1 MTAAA
6 PTTNAVAPAAAAP
19 ARKAPQASP
28 TENLRTLLPYLWR
41 YRGGTVFGIVSL
53 VLGGLV
59 GAMLPLVMG
68 TIVDSISGSHSLIER
83 MSALP
88 GPVERFLL
96 SFYRPLSGE
105 TLVFFSLTLIA
116 IVLVKGTFSFL
127 TRNVLIGVSRDIEYD
142 LRNELLDNLLRLEP
156 AYYVRNR
163 TGELMSRCTNDLNAV
178 RMVLGPG
185 IMYSLNTIIIMV
197 MAIFIMT
204 KISPRLTLYVFLP
217 VPLVALAVRY
227 FGKLIHDR
235 YETIQALL
243 AALSARVQE
252 NLTGIRVVRAFCQE
266 DYESREFARQNREY
280 VDRNMEL
287 IAAWS
292 LFFPALEFLIGI
304 VFLIVLWQGSR
315 QVLTGTFSLGALM
328 AFYGYIT
335 QLVWPMVALGWVTN
349 IFQRGAASMGRL
361 RHVLSAQPAIDDR
374 AAAIPASQEIRGEI
388 EFRHLTFRHP
398 TADENGNPRP
408 VLEDVSLKVPAGWT
422 VAIVGP
428 TGSGKSTL
436 AALVARLWEAPPGTL
451 LIDGRPITEW
461 PIETL
466 RRAIGFVA
474 QDTFLFSE
482 TLREN
487 VVFGVESASDLDVDR
502 AAHVASIRAE
512 ILDFPKQFET
522 LVGERGLTLSG
533 GQKQRTALA
542 RALVRNPRILVLDDA
557 LANVDTE
564 TEERILRGLADV
576 MRRRTTLLISHRCS
590 TVRHADQIVVLREG
604 RLVESGTHE
613 DLIGRG
619 GYYADLYQK
628 QLLEEELARV

>member
-1 MTAAA
+1 MSAATTALAA
-6 PTTNAVAPAAAAP
+6 TPPA
-19 ARKAPQASP
+19 KATPLA
-28 TENLRTLLPYLWR
+28 NLRTLLPYVWR
-41 YRGGTVFGIVSL
+41 YRGRTALGVWTL
-53 VLGGLV
+53 VVGGLV

-68 TIVDSISGSHSLIER
+68 TIVDSISGAHALIER
-83 MSALP
+83 MGALP
-88 GPVERFLL
+88 GPLERFLL

-105 TLVFFSLTLIA
+105 TLVFFSLTLLA
-116 IVLVKGTFSFL
+116 IVVLKGTFSFL
-127 TRNVLIGVSRDIEYD
+127 TRNILIGVSRDIEYD
-142 LRNELLDNLLRLEP
+142 LRSELLDHLLQMEP
-156 AYYVRNR
+156 AFYVRNR
-163 TGELMSRCTNDLNAV
+163 TGELMSRCTNDLNSV

-185 IMYSLNTIIIMV
+185 IMYSLNTIVIMV
-197 MAIFIMT
+197 LAVAIMT
-204 KISPRLTLYVFLP
+204 RISPRLTLYIFLP
-217 VPLVALAVRY
+217 VPAVAVAVFY

-243 AALSARVQE
+243 AGLSARVQE
-252 NLTGIRVVRAFCQE
+252 NLTGMRVVRAFCQE
-266 DYESREFARQNREY
+266 EYEGHAFERQNKEY

-292 LFFPALEFLIGI
+292 LFFPSLEFLIGI

-315 QVLTGTFSLGALM
+315 LALSTNFSLGALM
-328 AFYGYIT
+328 AFYGFVA

-361 RHVLSAQPAIDDR
+361 RHIFAAHPAIDDR
-374 AAAIPASQEIRGEI
+374 GVTVPAGQEIRGEV
-388 EFRHLTFRHP
+388 EFRHLTFRYP
-398 TADENGNPRP
+398 TADAGGGARP
-408 VLEDVSLKVPAGWT
+408 VLNDVSLKIPAGST

-436 AALVARLWEAPPGTL
+436 AALVARLWDAPQGSL
-451 LIDGRPITEW
+451 LIDGRPIAEW
-461 PIETL
+461 PLETL

-474 QDTFLFSE
+474 QDSFLFSE

-487 VVFGVESASDLDVDR
+487 IAFGADSASDLDIDR
-502 AAHVASIRAE
+502 AANIASIRAE

-542 RALVRNPRILVLDDA
+542 RALVREPKILVLDDA

-564 TEERILRGLADV
+564 TEERILRGLAEM

-590 TVRHADQIVVLREG
+590 TVRHADEIVVLRDG
-604 RLVESGTHE
+604 RIVESGTHE
-613 DLIGRG
+613 TLIGRG
-619 GYYADLYQK
+619 GYYADLYRK

>member
-1 MTAAA
+1 
-6 PTTNAVAPAAAAP
+6 VA
-19 ARKAPQASP
+19 
-28 TENLRTLLPYLWR
+28 TLL
-41 YRGGTVFGIVSL
+41 V
-53 VLGGLV
+53 GGLV

-68 TIVDSISGSHSLIER
+68 TIVDSISGAHALIER
-83 MSALP
+83 MRALP
-88 GPVERFLL
+88 GPIERFLL

-105 TLVFFSLTLIA
+105 TLMFFSLTLLG
-116 IVLVKGTFSFL
+116 IVLVKGFFSFL
-127 TRNVLIGVSRDIEYD
+127 TRNILIGVSRDIEYD
-142 LRNELLDNLLRLEP
+142 LRADLLDHLLRMEP
-156 AYYVRNR
+156 AFYVRNR
-163 TGELMSRCTNDLNAV
+163 TGELMSRCTNDLNSV

-185 IMYSLNTIIIMV
+185 IMYTLNTIVIMV
-197 MAIFIMT
+197 MAVAIMT
-204 KISPRLTLYVFLP
+204 RISAQLTLYVFLP
-217 VPLVALAVRY
+217 IPAVALAVRY

-235 YETIQALL
+235 YEKIQALL

-266 DYESREFARQNREY
+266 EYEGRAFERQNHDY
-280 VDRNMEL
+280 VDSNMEL

-315 QVLTGTFSLGALM
+315 LTLTATFSLGALM

-361 RHVLSAQPAIDDR
+361 RHVLTAEPEIDDR
-374 AAAIPASQEIRGEI
+374 AATVPADAEIRGEI

-398 TADENGNPRP
+398 AAETHPGAPP
-408 VLEDVSLKVPAGWT
+408 VLDNISLTIPAGST

-436 AALVARLWEAPPGTL
+436 AALVARLWDAPPGEL
-451 LIDGRPITEW
+451 RIDGRPIAEW
-461 PIETL
+461 PLATL
-466 RRAIGFVA
+466 RRSIGFVP

-482 TLREN
+482 TIREN
-487 VVFGVESASDLDVDR
+487 IAFGKDSSSDLDIDR
-502 AAHVASIRAE
+502 AAHIASIREE
-512 ILDFPKQFET
+512 ILDFPKQFDT
-522 LVGERGLTLSG
+522 IVGERGLTLSG

-542 RALVRNPRILVLDDA
+542 RALVRNPKILVLDDA

-564 TEERILRGLADV
+564 TEERILRGLTEV
-576 MRRRTTLLISHRCS
+576 MRHRTTLLISHRCS
-590 TVRHADQIVVLREG
+590 TVRHAEQIVVLREG
-604 RLVESGTHE
+604 RIVESGTHE

>member
-1 MTAAA
+1 MSSSASASA
-6 PTTNAVAPAAAAP
+6 SPSGPAVAPAAP
-19 ARKAPQASP
+19 RASP
-28 TENLRTLLPYLWR
+28 WQNLSTLLPYMWR
-41 YRGGTVFGIVSL
+41 YKGGTIAGIVTL
-53 VLGGLV
+53 VVGGLV

-68 TIVDSISGSHSLIER
+68 TIVDSISGSRSLISH
-83 MSALP
+83 MQALP
-88 GPVERFLL
+88 GPVERLL
-96 SFYRPLSGE
+96 MSFYRPLSGE

-116 IVLVKGTFSFL
+116 IVLAKGLFSFL
-127 TRNVLIGVSRDIEYD
+127 TRNILIGVSRDIEFD
-142 LRNELLDNLLRLEP
+142 VRNELLDSLLRLEP

-185 IMYSLNTIIIMV
+185 IMYSLNTIMIMV

-227 FGKLIHDR
+227 FGKVIHDR
-235 YETIQALL
+235 YETIQSLL

-266 DYESREFARQNREY
+266 EHEGREFARQNNEY

-315 QVLTGTFSLGALM
+315 QVLAGTFSLGALM

-361 RHVLSAQPAIDDR
+361 RHVLSAQPEIDDR
-374 AAAIPASQEIRGEI
+374 HAGVPAAQEIRGEI
-388 EFRHLTFRHP
+388 EFRHLTFRHA
-398 TADENGNPRP
+398 TADASARP
-408 VLEDVSLKVPAGWT
+408 VLEDVSLKIPAGWT

-436 AALVARLWEAPPGTL
+436 AALVARLWDAPPGEV
-451 LIDGRPITEW
+451 LIDGRAIAEW
-461 PIETL
+461 PLENL
-466 RRAIGFVA
+466 RRAIGFVS

-487 VVFGVESASDLDVDR
+487 IAFGVESASDLDVDR
-502 AAHVASIRAE
+502 AAHIASIRAE
-512 ILDFPKQFET
+512 ILDFPGQFNT

-542 RALVRNPRILVLDDA
+542 RALVRNPKILVLDDA

-576 MRRRTTLLISHRCS
+576 MRNRTTLLISHRCS
-590 TVRHADQIVVLREG
+590 TVRHADLIVVLREG
-604 RLVESGTHE
+604 RIVETGTHE

>member
-1 MTAAA
+1 MSAAA
-6 PTTNAVAPAAAAP
+6 TPVAAVAPAAV
-19 ARKAPQASP
+19 RKASP
-28 TENLRTLLPYLWR
+28 IENLRALLPYVRR
-41 YRGGTVFGIVSL
+41 YRGGTALGVATL
-53 VLGGLV
+53 LAGGLV

-68 TIVDSISGSHSLIER
+68 TIIDSISGEHSLIER

-88 GPVERFLL
+88 GPLERFLL

-105 TLVFFSLTLIA
+105 TLVFFSLTLLG
-116 IVLVKGTFSFL
+116 IVLVKGIFSFL
-127 TRNVLIGVSRDIEYD
+127 TRNILIGVSRDIEYD
-142 LRNELLDNLLRLEP
+142 LRNDLLDHLLRMEP
-156 AYYVRNR
+156 AFYVRNR

-185 IMYSLNTIIIMV
+185 IMYSLNTIVIMV
-197 MAIFIMT
+197 MAISIMVR
-204 KISPRLTLYVFLP
+204 ISPQLTLYVFLP
-217 VPLVALAVRY
+217 VPAVALAVRY
-227 FGKLIHDR
+227 FGKVIHDR
-235 YETIQALL
+235 YEKIQALL

-266 DYESREFARQNREY
+266 EHESRAFERQNKDY
-280 VDRNMEL
+280 VDSNMAL

-315 QVLTGTFSLGALM
+315 LTLQGSFSLGALM
-328 AFYGYIT
+328 AFYGYIA

-361 RHVLSAQPAIDDR
+361 RYILSAEPEIDDR
-374 AAAIPASQEIRGEI
+374 AVAARPADDIHGGI

-398 TADENGNPRP
+398 GAENNAGGRP
-408 VLEDVSLKVPAGWT
+408 VLDDINLRIPAGST
-422 VAIVGP
+422 VAVVGP

-436 AALVARLWEAPPGTL
+436 AALVARLWEAPPGSV
-451 LIDGRPITEW
+451 LIDGRPIAEW
-461 PIETL
+461 PLHAL
-466 RRAIGFVA
+466 RRAIGFVT

-487 VVFGVESASDLDVDR
+487 IAFGAEAASDLDVDR
-502 AAHVASIRAE
+502 AAHIASIRDE
-512 ILDFPKQFET
+512 VLDFPKQFET
-522 LVGERGLTLSG
+522 VVGERGLTLSG
-533 GQKQRTALA
+533 GQKQRAALA
-542 RALVRNPRILVLDDA
+542 RALIREPKILVLDDA

-564 TEERILRGLADV
+564 TEERILRGLAEV
-576 MRRRTTLLISHRCS
+576 TRHRTTLLISHRCS

-604 RLVESGTHE
+604 RIVESGNHE

>member
-1 MTAAA
+1 MST
-6 PTTNAVAPAAAAP
+6 AAP
-19 ARKAPQASP
+19 ALASSAERKPAQATP
-28 TENLRTLLPYLWR
+28 WHNLRSLLPYVWR
-41 YRGGTVFGIVSL
+41 YKGGTIGGIATLFV
-53 VLGGLV
+53 GGLV

-68 TIVDSISGSHSLIER
+68 TIVDSLSGSHSLIER
-83 MSALP
+83 MAALP
-88 GPVERFLL
+88 GPIERFLL
-96 SFYRPLSGE
+96 SFYRPLNSK
-105 TLVFFSLTLIA
+105 TLVFFSLTLIG
-116 IVLVKGTFSFL
+116 IVVAKGIFSFL
-127 TRNVLIGVSRDIEYD
+127 TRNILIGVSRDIEFD
-142 LRNELLDNLLRLEP
+142 LRNELLDHLLELEP
-156 AYYVRNR
+156 AFYVRNR

-185 IMYSLNTIIIMV
+185 IMYSLNTIVIMV

-204 KISPRLTLYVFLP
+204 RISPRLTLYVFLP
-217 VPLVALAVRY
+217 VPAVAIAVRY
-227 FGKLIHDR
+227 FGKVIHDR
-235 YETIQALL
+235 YETIQSLL

-266 DYESREFARQNREY
+266 DYESREFARQNHEY

-315 QVLTGTFSLGALM
+315 QVLGGTFSLGALM

-361 RHVLSAQPAIDDR
+361 HHVLSAEPQIDDR
-374 AAAIPASQEIRGEI
+374 HATIPATQEIRGEI

-398 TADENGNPRP
+398 GADENAGTRP
-408 VLEDVSLKVPAGWT
+408 VLEDISLKIPAGWT

-451 LIDGRPITEW
+451 FIDGKSITDW
-461 PIETL
+461 PLESL
-466 RRAIGFVA
+466 RRAIGFVP

-487 VVFGVESASDLDVDR
+487 VAFGVESASDLDVDR
-502 AAHVASIRAE
+502 AAHIASIRAE

-542 RALVRNPRILVLDDA
+542 RALIRNPKILVLDDA

-564 TEERILRGLADV
+564 TEERILRGLKEV
-576 MRRRTTLLISHRCS
+576 MRDRTTLLISHRCS
-590 TVRHADQIVVLREG
+590 TVRHADEIVVLRDG
-604 RLVESGTHE
+604 RIVERGTHE

>member
-6 PTTNAVAPAAAAP
+6 PALASPAARKP
-19 ARKAPQASP
+19 AQATP
-28 TENLRTLLPYLWR
+28 WHNLRTLLPYVRR
-41 YRGGTVFGIVSL
+41 YKGGTIAGIAAL
-53 VLGGLV
+53 LAGGLV

-68 TIVDSISGSHSLIER
+68 TIVDSLSGSHSLIER

-88 GPVERFLL
+88 SPVERFLL
-96 SFYRPLSGE
+96 SFYRPLNSE
-105 TLVFFSLTLIA
+105 TLVFFSLTLIG
-116 IVLVKGTFSFL
+116 IVVAKGIFSFL
-127 TRNVLIGVSRDIEYD
+127 TRNILIGVSRDIEFD
-142 LRNELLDNLLRLEP
+142 LRNELLDHLLELEP
-156 AYYVRNR
+156 AFYVRNR

-185 IMYSLNTIIIMV
+185 IMYSLNTIVIMV

-204 KISPRLTLYVFLP
+204 RISPRLTLYVFLP
-217 VPLVALAVRY
+217 VPAVAVAVRY
-227 FGKLIHDR
+227 FGKVIHDR

-266 DYESREFARQNREY
+266 DYESREFARQNNEY

-304 VFLIVLWQGSR
+304 VFLIVLWQGSH
-315 QVLTGTFSLGALM
+315 QVLGGTFSLGALM

-361 RHVLSAQPAIDDR
+361 RHVLCAKPEIDDR
-374 AAAIPASQEIRGEI
+374 HAAVPATQEIRGEI

-398 TADENGNPRP
+398 GVDENSSMRP

-451 LIDGRPITEW
+451 LIDGRPIADW
-461 PIETL
+461 PLETL
-466 RRAIGFVA
+466 RRSIGFVP

-487 VVFGVESASDLDVDR
+487 VAFGVDSASDLDVDR
-502 AAHVASIRAE
+502 AAHIASIRAE

-522 LVGERGLTLSG
+522 IVGERGLTLSG

-542 RALVRNPRILVLDDA
+542 RALVRNPKILVLDDA

-576 MRRRTTLLISHRCS
+576 MRNRTTLLISHRCS
-590 TVRHADQIVVLREG
+590 TVRHADEIVVLRDG
-604 RLVESGTHE
+604 HIVERGTHE

>member
-1 MTAAA
+1 MSAAA
-6 PTTNAVAPAAAAP
+6 TPAAATQS
-19 ARKAPQASP
+19 RKPSAKVSP
-28 TENLRTLLPYLWR
+28 LKNLSTLVPYFGRYRWSMALGVATLL
-41 YRGGTVFGIVSL
+41 I
-53 VLGGLV
+53 GGLV
-59 GAMLPLVMG
+59 GALLPLVMG
-68 TIVDSISGSHSLIER
+68 TIIDSLSGAHALLER

-88 GPVERFLL
+88 GPIERFLL

-105 TLVFFSLTLIA
+105 TLMFFSLTLLG
-116 IVLVKGTFSFL
+116 IVLVKGFFSFL
-127 TRNVLIGVSRDIEYD
+127 TRNILIGVSRDIEYD
-142 LRNELLDNLLRLEP
+142 LRSELLDHLLGMEP
-156 AYYVRNR
+156 AFYVRNR

-185 IMYSLNTIIIMV
+185 IMYSLNTIVIMV
-197 MAIFIMT
+197 LATAIMT
-204 KISPRLTLYVFLP
+204 RISPQLTLLVFLP
-217 VPLVALAVRY
+217 VPAVALAVRY
-227 FGKLIHDR
+227 FGKVIHDR
-235 YETIQALL
+235 YEKIQALL
-243 AALSARVQE
+243 ASLSARVQE

-266 DYESREFARQNREY
+266 DFESRAFEGQNKDY
-280 VDRNMEL
+280 VDSNMEL

-315 QVLTGTFSLGALM
+315 LTLTANFSLGSLM

-361 RHVLSAQPAIDDR
+361 RHVLIAEPEIDDR
-374 AAAIPASQEIRGEI
+374 AASLPAGAEIRGEI

-398 TADENGNPRP
+398 AAELSPSARP
-408 VLEDVSLKVPAGWT
+408 VLDDVSLKIPAGST

-436 AALVARLWEAPPGTL
+436 ATLVARLWDAPAGMV
-451 LIDGRPITEW
+451 LIDGHPIAEW
-461 PIETL
+461 PLETL
-466 RRAIGFVA
+466 RRSIGYVQ

-482 TLREN
+482 TIREN
-487 VVFGVESASDLDVDR
+487 IAFGVEDASDLDIDR
-502 AAHVASIRAE
+502 SAHIASIREE
-512 ILDFPKQFET
+512 ILDFPKQFAT

-542 RALVRNPRILVLDDA
+542 RALIRNPKILVLDDA

-564 TEERILRGLADV
+564 TEERILRGLAEI
-576 MRRRTTLLISHRCS
+576 MRNRTTLLISHRCS
-590 TVRHADQIVVLREG
+590 TVRHADKIVVLREG
-604 RLVESGTHE
+604 RIVESGTHE

>member
-1 MTAAA
+1 MSAAA
-6 PTTNAVAPAAAAP
+6 TTLTAGRPAARVSPAAHLM
-19 ARKAPQASP
+19 RLAPYIRRYRAE
-28 TENLRTLLPYLWR
+28 TALGIVTLL
-41 YRGGTVFGIVSL
+41 V
-53 VLGGLV
+53 GGLV
-59 GAMLPLVMG
+59 GALLPLTMG
-68 TIVDSISGSHSLIER
+68 TIVDSISGAHALVAR
-83 MSALP
+83 MGALP
-88 GPVERFLL
+88 GPLEKLLL
-96 SFYRPLSGE
+96 SFYRPLTRE
-105 TLVFFSLTLIA
+105 TLMFYSVALL
-116 IVLVKGTFSFL
+116 VLVVLKGTFSFL
-127 TRNVLIGVSRDIEYD
+127 TRQILIGVSRDIEFD
-142 LRNELLDNLLRLEP
+142 LRNDLLDRLLRLEP

-185 IMYSLNTIIIMV
+185 IMYSLNTIVIMV
-197 MAIFIMT
+197 MAVSIMT
-204 KISPRLTLYVFLP
+204 RISPRLTLYVFLP
-217 VPLVALAVRY
+217 VPAVALAVRY

-235 YETIQALL
+235 YEKIQALL

-266 DYESREFARQNREY
+266 DYESREFERQNREY

-292 LFFPALEFLIGI
+292 MFFPALEFLIGI
-304 VFLIVLWQGSR
+304 VFLIVLWQGGR
-315 QVLTGTFSLGALM
+315 QVLLGGFSLGALM

-361 RHVLSAQPAIDDR
+361 QHVLTAKPEIDDR
-374 AAAIPASQEIRGEI
+374 GVRAAVSEEIRGEV

-398 TADENGNPRP
+398 TAENPENGRP
-408 VLEDVSLKVPAGWT
+408 VLQDVSLKIPAGST

-451 LIDGRPITEW
+451 LIDGRPVTEW
-461 PIETL
+461 PLDAL
-466 RRAIGFVA
+466 RRSIGFVS
-474 QDTFLFSE
+474 QDTFLFSD
-482 TLREN
+482 TIREN
-487 VVFGVESASDLDVDR
+487 IAFGVDSATDLEVDR
-502 AAHVASIRAE
+502 AAHIASIRGE
-512 ILDFPKQFET
+512 ILEFPKQFGT
-522 LVGERGLTLSG
+522 MVGERGLTLSG

-542 RALVRNPRILVLDDA
+542 RALVRDPKILVLDDA

-564 TEERILRGLADV
+564 TEERILRGLTEV
-576 MRRRTTLLISHRCS
+576 MRQRTTLLISHRCS

-604 RLVESGTHE
+604 RIVERGTHE
-613 DLIGRG
+613 NLIGRG

>member
-1 MTAAA
+1 MS
-6 PTTNAVAPAAAAP
+6 AAAAVSSP
-19 ARKAPQASP
+19 AFAKPAVQASAA
-28 TENLRTLLPYLWR
+28 ENLRALLPYVWR
-41 YRGGTVFGIVSL
+41 YPGSTLLGIATL

-68 TIVDSISGSHSLIER
+68 TIVDSISGSHAMIER
-83 MSALP
+83 MGALP
-88 GPVERFLL
+88 GPLEKFLL
-96 SFYRPLSGE
+96 SFYRPLNGE
-105 TLVFFSLTLIA
+105 TLVFFSLTLIT
-116 IVLVKGTFSFL
+116 IVVLKGIFSFL
-127 TRNVLIGVSRDIEYD
+127 TRSILIGVSRDIEFD
-142 LRNELLDNLLRLEP
+142 LRNELLDHLLRMEP
-156 AYYVRNR
+156 AFYVRNR

-185 IMYSLNTIIIMV
+185 IMYSLNTIVIML

-204 KISPRLTLYVFLP
+204 RISPRLTLYVFLP
-217 VPLVALAVRY
+217 VPAVAVAVFY

-235 YETIQALL
+235 YEKIQALL
-243 AALSARVQE
+243 ASLSARVQE
-252 NLTGIRVVRAFCQE
+252 NLTGVRVVRAFCQE
-266 DYESREFARQNREY
+266 EFEGREFARQNREY

-315 QVLTGTFSLGALM
+315 QVLFGTLSIGALM
-328 AFYGYIT
+328 AFYGYIA

-361 RHVLSAQPAIDDR
+361 RYVLTARPAIDDR
-374 AAAIPASQEIRGEI
+374 GAAVPPAREIHGEI
-388 EFRHLTFRHP
+388 EFRDLTFRHP
-398 TADENGNPRP
+398 TAVEDTGARP
-408 VLEDVSLKVPAGWT
+408 VLDHISLRIPAGST

-436 AALVARLWEAPPGTL
+436 AALVARMWEAPPGSL
-451 LIDGRPITEW
+451 LLDGRPITEW
-461 PIETL
+461 PLATL
-466 RRAIGFVA
+466 RRAIGFVS
-474 QDTFLFSE
+474 QDSFLFSD
-482 TLREN
+482 TIREN
-487 VVFGVESASDLDVDR
+487 IAFGMESASDLDVDR
-502 AAHVASIRAE
+502 AAHIASIRAE
-512 ILDFPKQFET
+512 ILDFPKQFTT

-542 RALVRNPRILVLDDA
+542 RALVRQPKILVLDDA

-564 TEERILRGLADV
+564 TEERILRGLAEV
-576 MRRRTTLLISHRCS
+576 MKSRTTLLISHRCS

-604 RLVESGTHE
+604 HIVESGTHE

>member
-1 MTAAA
+1 MSAAA
-6 PTTNAVAPAAAAP
+6 MPAAAAQVRTP
-19 ARKAPQASP
+19 SAKASP
-28 TENLRTLLPYLWR
+28 IENLRTLLPYIGR
-41 YRGGTVFGIVSL
+41 YRWSTALGVVTL
-53 VLGGLV
+53 VVGGLV

-68 TIVDSISGSHSLIER
+68 TIVDSISGAHALIER

-88 GPVERFLL
+88 GPLERFLL

-105 TLVFFSLTLIA
+105 TLAFFSLTLLG
-116 IVLVKGTFSFL
+116 IVLVKGVFSFL
-127 TRNVLIGVSRDIEYD
+127 TRSILIGVSRDIEYD
-142 LRNELLDNLLRLEP
+142 LRNELLDHLLRMEP
-156 AYYVRNR
+156 AFYVRNR

-185 IMYSLNTIIIMV
+185 IMYSLNTIVIMV
-197 MAIFIMT
+197 MAVAIMT
-204 KISPRLTLYVFLP
+204 RISPRLTLYVLLP
-217 VPLVALAVRY
+217 VPAVALAVRY

-235 YETIQALL
+235 YEKIQALL

-266 DYESREFARQNREY
+266 EHETREFERQNREY
-280 VDRNMEL
+280 VDSNMAL

-292 LFFPALEFLIGI
+292 LFFPSLEFMIGI
-304 VFLIVLWQGSR
+304 VFLIVLWQGSY
-315 QVLTGTFSLGALM
+315 LTLKGSFSLGALM

-361 RHVLSAQPAIDDR
+361 RYVLAAEPEIDDR
-374 AAAIPASQEIRGEI
+374 AATAQAGGQIHGEI

-398 TADENGNPRP
+398 GTEAHSGARP
-408 VLEDVSLKVPAGWT
+408 VLDDISLTIPAGSI

-436 AALVARLWEAPPGTL
+436 AALVARLWDAPPGTVR
-451 LIDGRPITEW
+451 IDGQPIAEW
-461 PIETL
+461 PLETL
-466 RRAIGFVA
+466 RRSIGFVP

-482 TLREN
+482 TIREN
-487 VVFGVESASDLDVDR
+487 MAFGADSASDLNIDR
-502 AAHVASIRAE
+502 AAHIASIREE
-512 ILDFPKQFET
+512 ILDFPKQYET

-542 RALVRNPRILVLDDA
+542 RALVRNPKILVLDDA

-564 TEERILRGLADV
+564 TEERILRGLAEV

-604 RLVESGTHE
+604 RIVERGTHE

>member
-1 MTAAA
+1 MSAAA
-6 PTTNAVAPAAAAP
+6 TSAVAPPIQAVSP
-19 ARKAPQASP
+19 KASP
-28 TENLRTLLPYLWR
+28 LQNLATLLPYVWR
-41 YRGGTVFGIVSL
+41 YWRGTSLGIATL
-53 VLGGLV
+53 LAGGLV

-68 TIVDSISGSHSLIER
+68 TIVDSISGAHSLIER

-88 GPVERFLL
+88 GPLERFLL

-105 TLVFFSLTLIA
+105 TLVFFSLTLLG
-116 IVLVKGTFSFL
+116 IVLVKGIFSFL
-127 TRNVLIGVSRDIEYD
+127 TRNILIGVSRDIEYD
-142 LRNELLDNLLRLEP
+142 LRNELLDHLLKMEP
-156 AYYVRNR
+156 AFYVRNR

-185 IMYSLNTIIIMV
+185 IMYSLNTVVIMLMAVSIMV
-197 MAIFIMT
+197 R
-204 KISPRLTLYVFLP
+204 ISPQLTLYVFLP

-227 FGKLIHDR
+227 FGKVIHDR
-235 YETIQALL
+235 YEKIQSLL
-243 AALSARVQE
+243 ASLSARVQE

-266 DYESREFARQNREY
+266 EHEGRAFERQNRDY
-280 VDRNMEL
+280 VDSNMEL

-315 QVLTGTFSLGALM
+315 LTLTAGFSLGALM

-361 RHVLSAQPAIDDR
+361 RHVLTAAPEIDDR
-374 AAAIPASQEIRGEI
+374 AALAPPSVGIRGEI

-398 TADENGNPRP
+398 AAEVHPGARP
-408 VLEDVSLKVPAGWT
+408 VLDDITLKIPAGST

-436 AALVARLWEAPPGTL
+436 AALVARLWDAPAGAVR
-451 LIDGRPITEW
+451 IDGRPIAEW
-461 PIETL
+461 PLETL
-466 RRAIGFVA
+466 RRAIGYVP

-482 TLREN
+482 TIREN
-487 VVFGVESASDLDVDR
+487 IAFGAESASDLDIDR
-502 AAHVASIRAE
+502 AAHIASIRNE
-512 ILDFPKQFET
+512 ILDFPKQFDT
-522 LVGERGLTLSG
+522 MVGERGLTLSG
-533 GQKQRTALA
+533 GQKQRTSLA
-542 RALVRNPRILVLDDA
+542 RALVREPKILVLDDA

-564 TEERILRGLADV
+564 TEERILRGLAEV
-576 MRRRTTLLISHRCS
+576 MRHRTTLLISHRCS

-604 RLVESGTHE
+604 RIVESGTHE